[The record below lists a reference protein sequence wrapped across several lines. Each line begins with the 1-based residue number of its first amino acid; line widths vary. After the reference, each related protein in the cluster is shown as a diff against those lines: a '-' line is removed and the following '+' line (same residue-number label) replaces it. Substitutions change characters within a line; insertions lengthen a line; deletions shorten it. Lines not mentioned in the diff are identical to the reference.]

1 MVQKFDFHEM
11 DLKGAYIIKPFYAT
25 DDRGGLIKDY
35 NIETF
40 KAAGID
46 YELKETFYTISK
58 RGVIR
63 STHFQLE
70 KPQPKLMRCISGKVF
85 YIIVDLRPES
95 ETYGQYKSMIL
106 SGDDPTCILC
116 PAGFGQGY
124 LVIEDSVMS
133 YKAADVFYGPG
144 DSGIMYNDPDIGIEW
159 PFELI
164 GGKENLIISEKDTY
178 LFLQLF
184 RLFVLFRDPDFI
196 AKAFENIETREK
208 IVLTDDNHRDDCFAL
223 SKG

>member
-1 MVQKFDFHEM
+1 MIQKWEFNELE
-11 DLKGAYIIKPFYAT
+11 LKGAYLIKPFYAT

-40 KAAGID
+40 KANGID

-70 KPQPKLMRCISGKVF
+70 IPQPKLMRCISGKVW
-85 YIIVDLRPES
+85 YIMVDLRPES
-95 ETYGQYKSMIL
+95 DTYGKWL
-106 SGDDPTCILC
+106 HFDLRGDDVTSLLV

-124 LVIEDSVMS
+124 LVLEDSVMS

-144 DSGIMYNDPDIGIEW
+144 DAGIMYNDPDIGIEW

-164 GGKENLIISEKDTY
+164 GGKENLIISEKDLNLMSFKEYT
-178 LFLQLF
+178 
-184 RLFVLFRDPDFI
+184 
-196 AKAFENIETREK
+196 EK
-208 IVLTDDNHRDDCFAL
+208 MRPKNV
-223 SKG
+223 

>member
-1 MVQKFDFHEM
+1 MIQKWNFEEM
-11 DLKGAYIIKPFYAT
+11 ELKGAYIIKPFYAT

-35 NIETF
+35 NIDVF
-40 KAAGID
+40 KTQGID

-63 STHFQLE
+63 STHFQLI

-85 YIIVDLRPES
+85 YVIVDLRPES
-95 ETYGQYKSMIL
+95 ETYGQYRSMIL
-106 SGDDPTCILC
+106 SGDDVVCVLC

-133 YKAADVFYGPG
+133 YKASEVFYGEG
-144 DSGIMYNDPDIGIEW
+144 DSGIRYNDPDIGIKW

-164 GGKENLIISEKDTY
+164 GGRENLIISEKDLNLMSFQEYT
-178 LFLQLF
+178 
-184 RLFVLFRDPDFI
+184 
-196 AKAFENIETREK
+196 EK
-208 IVLTDDNHRDDCFAL
+208 MRTE
-223 SKG
+223 K

>member
-1 MVQKFDFHEM
+1 MIQRFEFKEM

-35 NIETF
+35 NIDTF

-63 STHFQLE
+63 AIHFQLE
-70 KPQPKLMRCISGKVF
+70 KPQPKLMRCISGKVW
-85 YIIVDLRPES
+85 YVIVDLRPES
-95 ETYGQYKSMIL
+95 ETFGQYRSMML
-106 SGDDPTCILC
+106 CGDEPISVLC

-124 LVIEDSVMS
+124 LVIEDAVMS
-133 YKAADVFYGPG
+133 YKAAEVFCANG
-144 DSGIMYNDPDIGIEW
+144 DSGILYNDPDIGIKW

-164 GGKENLIISEKDTY
+164 GGEGNVIISEKD
-178 LFLQLF
+178 LNLMSF
-184 RLFVLFRDPDFI
+184 R
-196 AKAFENIETREK
+196 NIEERC
-208 IVLTDDNHRDDCFAL
+208 IFV
-223 SKG
+223 